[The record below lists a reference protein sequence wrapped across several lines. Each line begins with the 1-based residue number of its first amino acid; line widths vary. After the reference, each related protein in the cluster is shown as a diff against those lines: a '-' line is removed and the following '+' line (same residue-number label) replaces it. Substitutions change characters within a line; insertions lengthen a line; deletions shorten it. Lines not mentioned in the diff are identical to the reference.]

1 LTRTKKLAVIVLSLA
16 LAGLGVTAAAQNTIT
31 VGGKAYVIG
40 EDAIPAMQSVQAPQ
54 ATPAPLSPNRLQQMV
69 APIALYP
76 DSLVSQILIA
86 STYPVEVVEA
96 YQWSQDNKSLPAA
109 QAQQAVQSKPWDPSV
124 QSLVQ
129 FPQILDRMYH
139 GLDWTQDLGEAF
151 LSQQADIMDA
161 VQAMRQKAQA
171 AGNLETS
178 TQQTVTQQGADIVI
192 QPADPEVVYL
202 PAYDPTEVYG
212 AWDPSEWYYS
222 PYVYGPWP
230 GYYPGSR
237 ALAFGVGVAV
247 GAAWRNAYNC
257 NWARG
262 NVNVNPNYY
271 HGSYGTPNGPG
282 GSVHGANGS
291 VGHYGNT
298 TAAYNKNTGQV
309 KTYNSATGNTRSGNA
324 NDMGRGFSQQSAQ
337 AYGASR
343 GYGEGSAADRG
354 YGEGGAADRGYGE
367 GGGGDRSVQSFEG
380 LHSGGG
386 GDGERAASDRGWD
399 SRGGGSADWGGASAG
414 NMNRGGG
421 FSGGGGGGGY
431 RGGGG
436 GRGGGGR
443 R

>member
-1 LTRTKKLAVIVLSLA
+1 
-16 LAGLGVTAAAQNTIT
+16 
-31 VGGKAYVIG
+31 
-40 EDAIPAMQSVQAPQ
+40 
-54 ATPAPLSPNRLQQMV
+54 MV

-76 DSLVSQILIA
+76 DSLISQILIA

-109 QAQQAVQSKPWDPSV
+109 QAQQTVQSKPWDPSV

-129 FPQILDRMYH
+129 FPQILDRMYK

-151 LSQQADIMDA
+151 LTQQADVMDA
-161 VQAMRQKAQA
+161 VQVMRQKAQA

-178 TQQTVTQQGADIVI
+178 TQQTVTQQNADIII

-212 AWDPSEWYYS
+212 AWAPSEWYYS
-222 PYVYGPWP
+222 PYVYSPWP
-230 GYYPGSR
+230 GYYPGGR
-237 ALAFGVGVAV
+237 LLAFGVGVAV

-262 NVNVNPNYY
+262 SVNVNHNYY

-337 AYGASR
+337 NYG
-343 GYGEGSAADRG
+343 GSRG
-354 YGEGGAADRGYGE
+354 YGEGGAADRGYGA
-367 GGGGDRSVQSFEG
+367 GGGSDRSVQGFEG

-386 GDGERAASDRGWD
+386 GGGEQAASDRGWD
-399 SRGGGSADWGGASAG
+399 SRGGGSADRGGASAG
-414 NMNRGGG
+414 SMNRGGG

-436 GRGGGGR
+436 RGGGGR

>member
-1 LTRTKKLAVIVLSLA
+1 VLGFA
-16 LAGLGVTAAAQNTIT
+16 LLGVQTPAQNTIT
-31 VGGKAYVIG
+31 VGGKTYTIG
-40 EDAIPAMQSVQAPQ
+40 EDAIPAMQSVQA
-54 ATPAPLSPNRLQQMV
+54 TPAPLSADRLQQMV

-76 DSLVSQILIA
+76 DSLISQILIA

-96 YQWSQDNKSLPAA
+96 YQWSQNNKNLPAA
-109 QAQQAVQSKPWDPSV
+109 QAQQAVQSKSWDPSV

-129 FPQILDRMYH
+129 FPQVLDRMYQ

-151 LSQQADIMDA
+151 MTQQAQVMDA
-161 VQAMRQKAQA
+161 VQVMRQKAEA

-178 TQQTVTQQGADIVI
+178 TQQTVTQQGADILI
-192 QPADPEVVYL
+192 QPADPEVVYV

-212 AWDPSEWYYS
+212 AWAPYDWYYS
-222 PYVYGPWP
+222 PYIYSPWP
-230 GYYPGSR
+230 GYYPGGR

-247 GAAWRNAYNC
+247 GAAWSNGYHAD
-257 NWARG
+257 WARG
-262 NVNVNPNYY
+262 SVAVNHNYY

-282 GSVHGANGS
+282 GSVHGANGG

-298 TAAYNKNTGQV
+298 TAAYNRNTGQV

-324 NDMGRGFSQQSAQ
+324 GDMGRGFSQQSAQ
-337 AYGASR
+337 NYGGSR
-343 GYGEGSAADRG
+343 GYGDGGASDRG
-354 YGEGGAADRGYGE
+354 YGG

-386 GDGERAASDRGWD
+386 GGERAASDRGWD
-399 SRGGGSADWGGASAG
+399 SRGGGSADRGGASAG
-414 NMNRGGG
+414 GMDRGGG

-436 GRGGGGR
+436 RGGGGR

>member
-1 LTRTKKLAVIVLSLA
+1 MKKTKRLTALVLGLA

-31 VGGKAYVIG
+31 VGGKSYIIG
-40 EDAIPAMQSVQAPQ
+40 EDAIPAMQSAQAPQAPQ
-54 ATPAPLSPNRLQQMV
+54 ATPAPLSPDRLQQMV

-76 DSLVSQILIA
+76 DALVSQILIA

-96 YQWSQDNKSLPAA
+96 YQWGQKNKSLSAA

-129 FPQILDRMYH
+129 FPQILDRMYK

-151 LSQQADIMDA
+151 LTQQGDVMDA

-171 AGNLETS
+171 AGNLKTS
-178 TQQTVTQQGADIVI
+178 SQQTVTQQDTDIVI
-192 QPADPEVVYL
+192 QSPDPEVVYV

-212 AWDPSEWYYS
+212 AWAPSEWYYS
-222 PYVYGPWP
+222 PYVYSPWP
-230 GYYPGSR
+230 GYYPGGR

-247 GAAWRNAYNC
+247 GAAWSNGYRC
-257 NWARG
+257 NWAGG
-262 NVNVNPNYY
+262 NVYVNHNYY

-282 GSVHGANGS
+282 GSVHGANGG

-298 TAAYNKNTGQV
+298 TAAYNRNTGQV

-337 AYGASR
+337 NYGGSR
-343 GYGEGSAADRG
+343 GYGEGGGADRG
-354 YGEGGAADRGYGE
+354 YGDA
-367 GGGGDRSVQSFEG
+367 GGGDRSVQSFEG
-380 LHSGGG
+380 LRSGGG
-386 GDGERAASDRGWD
+386 GGEQAASDRGWD
-399 SRGGGSADWGGASAG
+399 SRGGGSADRGGAGAG
-414 NMNRGGG
+414 SMDRGGG
-421 FSGGGGGGGY
+421 FSGGGGAAGIAAAAAAVA
-431 RGGGG
+431 
-436 GRGGGGR
+436 GR